1 MVSRRYNYSYSLLGF
16 RVQVIGAALV
26 GSSMGKVQDLWR
38 VPVGVFVPAT
48 SRPGADF
55 TTLSCKFWNL
65 LEALD

>member
-16 RVQVIGAALV
+16 RGQVIAAALV

-38 VPVGVFVPAT
+38 VPAT
-48 SRPGADF
+48 SRTDADF